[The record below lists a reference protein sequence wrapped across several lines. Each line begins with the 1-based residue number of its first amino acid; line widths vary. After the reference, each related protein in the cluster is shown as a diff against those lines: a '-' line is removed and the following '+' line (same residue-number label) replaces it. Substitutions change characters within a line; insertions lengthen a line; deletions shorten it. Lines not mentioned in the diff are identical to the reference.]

1 MIKHVLITGDMHS
14 KIKERLQYI
23 KNTMPEYDP
32 SETAV
37 IVLGDFGANY
47 YKTKHDWKTKH
58 QAAKVG
64 YTIYALRGNH
74 EDRACNMEKPIYVI
88 DEFVNGMV
96 CYEEEF
102 PNIRYFMDCVAEYEI
117 MGRKILCIPG
127 AYSVDKWYRLQND
140 WQWFAQEQLTASEM
154 ESAEEQFSGK
164 YYDFVFSH
172 TCPISWEPSDL
183 FLSMI
188 DQSTVDKTMEVWMD
202 KFKEK
207 FLWKHWLFGH
217 YHANRIER
225 PYVEQFYTE
234 VEDLASI
241 IARWDKYTKTKE
253 LDWWL
258 PRSPNF
264 YMGIE
269 EREITPLF

>member
-1 MIKHVLITGDMHS
+1 MLKHVLITGDMHS
-14 KIKERLQYI
+14 RIGERLQYI
-23 KNTMPEYDP
+23 KDMMPEYLP
-32 SETAV
+32 EETVV

-47 YKTKHDWKTKH
+47 YLSKHDWKIKH
-58 QAAKVG
+58 HAAKFG

-74 EDRACNMEKPIYVI
+74 EQRASLVKNMGKVY
-88 DEFVNGMV
+88 DEFVHGYVYM
-96 CYEEEF
+96 EQEF

-117 MGRKILCIPG
+117 MGKKILCIPG
-127 AYSVDKWYRLQND
+127 AYSVDKWYRLEND
-140 WQWFAQEQLTASEM
+140 WQWFAEEQLTTGEM
-154 ESAEEQFSGK
+154 RAADEQFSGK

-172 TCPISWEPSDL
+172 TCPVSWEPDDL

-217 YHANRIER
+217 FHADRLER

-234 VEDLASI
+234 VEDLDSI

-269 EREITPLF
+269 E

>member
-1 MIKHVLITGDMHS
+1 MIKHVLITGDCHGRV
-14 KIKERLQYI
+14 EGRLAYI
-23 KNTMPEYDP
+23 KDTMPEYDP
-32 SETAV
+32 SETA
-37 IVLGDFGANY
+37 IIILGDVGFNY
-47 YKTKHDWKTKH
+47 YMSKHDWKTK
-58 QAAKVG
+58 QRAAKFG
-64 YTIYALRGNH
+64 YTIYCLRGNH
-74 EDRACNMEKPIYVI
+74 EDRAENMKYPIYTI
-88 DEFVNGMV
+88 DNFVNGMV

-117 MGRKILCIPG
+117 MSKKILCIPG
-127 AYSVDKWYRLQND
+127 AYSVDKWYRLEND
-140 WQWFAQEQLTASEM
+140 WQWFAEEQLTAEEM
-154 ESAEEQFSGK
+154 KTAEIYFSDK

-172 TCPISWEPSDL
+172 TCPISWEPNDL

-217 YHANRIER
+217 YHADRIER

-234 VEDLASI
+234 VEDLESI

-258 PRSPNF
+258 PKSPNF

-269 EREITPLF
+269 E

>member
-1 MIKHVLITGDMHS
+1 MIKKVLITGDCHGRVTD
-14 KIKERLQYI
+14 RLAYF
-23 KNTMPEYDP
+23 KDAMPEYDP
-32 SETAV
+32 SETA
-37 IVLGDFGANY
+37 IIILGDVGFNY
-47 YKTKHDWKTKH
+47 YMSKHDWKTKH
-58 QAAKVG
+58 QAANFG

-74 EDRACNMEKPIYVI
+74 EDRACNMKNPIYVI
-88 DEFVNGMV
+88 DDFVNGIV

-117 MGRKILCIPG
+117 MGKKILCIPG
-127 AYSVDKWYRLQND
+127 AYSVDKWYRLEND
-140 WQWFAQEQLTASEM
+140 WQWFAEEQLTAEEM
-154 ESAEEQFSGK
+154 KTAEEQFSGK
-164 YYDFVFSH
+164 YYDFIFSH
-172 TCPISWEPSDL
+172 TCPVSWEPNDL

-217 YHANRIER
+217 YHADRIER

-234 VEDLASI
+234 VEDLESI
-241 IARWDKYTKTKE
+241 ITRWDKYTKTKE

-258 PRSPNF
+258 PKSPNF
-264 YMGIE
+264 YMGTE
-269 EREITPLF
+269 E